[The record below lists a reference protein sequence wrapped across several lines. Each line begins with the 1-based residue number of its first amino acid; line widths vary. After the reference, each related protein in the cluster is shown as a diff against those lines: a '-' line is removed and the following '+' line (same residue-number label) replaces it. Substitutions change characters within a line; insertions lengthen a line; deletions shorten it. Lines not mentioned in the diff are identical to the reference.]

1 MSMSDNITLVPDPG
15 TDVWAE
21 ATRREAAGVRQAA
34 AGQTPVRTRPWAR
47 FKTRFLKQKAGVV
60 SVLVLALVCFVA
72 VFEAYVA
79 PLDPNQQNLSNI
91 LRAPSSQHWLGTDDV
106 GRDVVS
112 RLVYGTRVS
121 LVAALEATVIAVVLG
136 LPFGLIAG
144 YLGGAVDRAIMFV
157 NDAIMAMPGLL
168 LAIAIV
174 GMLGPGLTNAMM
186 AIGIVFAPRILRI
199 VRGSVMEVKEE
210 TYIEASR
217 SIGASTTRIVSRHVL
232 RNVRSPFIVGVS
244 LLVGR
249 AMLSEASLSFL
260 GMGAQY
266 PDASWGAM
274 LGRAMPFIDRAP
286 FLIYYPGI
294 AIAVVVLAFNVAG
307 DSLRD
312 SLGRESR
319 NN

>member
-1 MSMSDNITLVPDPG
+1 MTDVADTSRPPRI
-15 TDVWAE
+15 DVWAV
-21 ATRREAAGVRQAA
+21 ATQRELERAATASAA
-34 AGQTPVRTRPWAR
+34 AAPVRARPWSR
-47 FKTRFLKQKAGVV
+47 FQARFLKQRVGVIAV
-60 SVLVLALVCFVA
+60 VLLLIVVLIA
-72 VFEAYVA
+72 VFESFVA
-79 PLDPNQQNLSNI
+79 PLDPNEQDLGAV
-91 LRAPSSQHWLGTDDV
+91 LLPPSSQHWLGTDDL
-106 GRDVVS
+106 GRDALS
-112 RLVYGTRVS
+112 RLVFGTRVS
-121 LVAALEATVIAVVLG
+121 LLAAVEATVIAVVLG

-144 YLGGAVDRAIMFV
+144 FMGGRVDRSIMFV

-174 GMLGPGLTNAMM
+174 GMLGPGLTNAMV
-186 AIGIVFAPRILRI
+186 AIGLVSAPRILRI

-217 SIGASTTRIVSRHVL
+217 SIGTSVTRIITRHVL
-232 RNVRSPFIVGVS
+232 SNIRSPFIVAAS
-244 LLVGR
+244 LMVGR

-266 PDASWGAM
+266 PQASWGAM
-274 LGRAMPFIDRAP
+274 LGRAVPFVDRSP
-286 FLIYYPGI
+286 TLIIFPGI

-319 NN
+319 NK